1 MSLLA
6 HSHGPQYTN
15 VLSLLSS
22 FCFFRG
28 IISLFAHSHG
38 PQYTN
43 VFFLLSFFFF
53 FENISYN
60 NYTNYT
66 LSIFYVESW
75 LKKHIKL
82 NHNIYS
88 LD

>member
-15 VLSLLSS
+15 VLSLLSF

-43 VFFLLSFFFF
+43 VLFLLSFFFCF
-53 FENISYN
+53 
-60 NYTNYT
+60 
-66 LSIFYVESW
+66 LG
-75 LKKHIKL
+75 
-82 NHNIYS
+82 
-88 LD
+88 

>member
-53 FENISYN
+53 FLKIYLIIIIQ
-60 NYTNYT
+60 TN
-66 LSIFYVESW
+66 LCLFFM
-75 LKKHIKL
+75 
-82 NHNIYS
+82 
-88 LD
+88 